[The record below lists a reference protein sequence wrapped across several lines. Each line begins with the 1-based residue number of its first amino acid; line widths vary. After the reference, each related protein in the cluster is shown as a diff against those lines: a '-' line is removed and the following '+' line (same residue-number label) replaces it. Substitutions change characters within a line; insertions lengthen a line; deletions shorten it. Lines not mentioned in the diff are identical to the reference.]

1 MVETAGV
8 ALRTYI
14 DWNTQNQ
21 GRGLTQH
28 STMFGVTVFNKK

>member
-21 GRGLTQH
+21 GRGLTTAVKTQH
-28 STMFGVTVFNKK
+28 